1 MNKVDAYIG
10 RGWSYFRSKKYRQS
24 FQDFLKAIELDP
36 DIKFYVVPAYIASYL
51 NTASKPSISFKVKT
65 FEHCSKIWEIITK
78 LKKHLLESDATVTHY
93 TSLDVLKNLL
103 SGERFRFYNAS
114 YMNDPEEG
122 KTFFKILMEG
132 GAKNSIDIQ
141 NIFYDNSKNLH
152 SPAYIGS
159 FTEAN
164 NLKEQVDKLFLWRT
178 YGKHKNQEASGACMI
193 FNGSSCFAST
203 VSSELET
210 MKTQRNL
217 FGEDALAGEDAF
229 DSLCL
234 YKVVYRKD
242 IKNKNSI
249 RTLMR
254 KLKAELKTI
263 NKECLKKATGK
274 EKDLI
279 HLIRG
284 IVREILDEIRFLFKS
299 NDYSEENEM
308 RVVLMPRIPVD
319 GELSNSEI
327 KEDTGHYPPRLY
339 LDAPKELRFDKVVLG
354 PQALGLVEWE
364 RWAQLKSRGR
374 SVQMEKS
381 IISYK
386 S

>member
-1 MNKVDAYIG
+1 MNEVDAYIE
-10 RGWSYFRSKKYRQS
+10 RGWSYFRNNEYHQS

-36 DIKFYVVPAYIASYL
+36 DIKFHVVPAYIAFYL
-51 NTASKPSISFKVKT
+51 NTTSEPPISFKVKT
-65 FEHCSKIWEIITK
+65 FEHCCKIWRTITK
-78 LKKHLLESDATVTHY
+78 LKKHLLKPDATVTHY

-114 YMNDPEEG
+114 HMNDPEEG
-122 KTFFKILMEG
+122 ETFFKILMEG
-132 GAKNSIDIQ
+132 STESSIDIQ
-141 NIFYDNSKNLH
+141 DTFYDSPKNLH

-159 FTEAN
+159 FTKAN
-164 NLKEQVDKLFLWRT
+164 TLQGQVDKLFLWRT
-178 YGKHKNQEASGACMI
+178 YGKHKNQEASGACMV
-193 FNGSSCFAST
+193 FNGYTCFSPK
-203 VSSELET
+203 VSSGLET

-217 FGEDALAGEDAF
+217 SEEDTP

-242 IKNKNSI
+242 IEKYKDI
-249 RTLMR
+249 CTLME
-254 KLKAELKTI
+254 ELKTKLEAI
-263 NKECLKKATGK
+263 NEKCLNEATDK

-279 HLIRG
+279 HLTRR

-299 NDYSEENEM
+299 DDYSEEKEM
-308 RVVLMPRIPVD
+308 RVVSMPHIPVD

-354 PQALGLVEWE
+354 PQALGLAEWE
-364 RWAQLKSRGR
+364 RWAQLKSYGR
-374 SVQMEKS
+374 SVQIENS